1 MFFNTKH
8 HEHLDIEAASYIVSQ
23 FRKTLGGTELFLQH
37 LPSILAACENP
48 HSILKYMFNTTNE
61 SWAMPQTNQMW
72 LELYLLN
79 KYVEDMC
86 HTITYSFRDEVDTD
100 KRDKDRT
107 VNKSFVMFEWE
118 SKGNYQFLLD
128 TIEKLV
134 KSIGFNSIIH
144 VNYEAVCLEFGVKI
158 IDDFVEKQLNKYY
171 NADVVLLKYFP
182 ERTNPFW
189 NMDFDEN
196 IHLYKK
202 VDVIING
209 EECGGG
215 AQRSTDV
222 ILQRAR
228 FFNIENGEYANKLFT
243 EFGETRVLKE
253 LDYYLSLNFIDRIGM
268 GWGLSRLVKAYNQHN
283 GNN

>member
-1 MFFNTKH
+1 MFFNPKH
-8 HEHLDIEAASYIVSQ
+8 HEHLDIEAASHIVSQ

-48 HSILKYMFNTTNE
+48 HSILKFMFNTTNE

-72 LELYLLN
+72 LEIYLL
-79 KYVEDMC
+79 KQYVEDMC
-86 HTITYSFRDEVDTD
+86 HTVTYSFRDEIDTD

-128 TIEKLV
+128 TIERLV
-134 KSIGFNSIIH
+134 KSIGFNNITH
-144 VNYEAVCLEFGVKI
+144 VNYEDVCKEFRVSI

-189 NMDFDEN
+189 NMDFDQDL
-196 IHLYKK
+196 HLYKK

-215 AQRSTDV
+215 AQRSCDRT
-222 ILQRAR
+222 LQHSR
-228 FFNIENGEYANKLFT
+228 FFNIEDGKYAQKLFD
-243 EFGETRVLKE
+243 EFGADRVRRE
-253 LDYYLSLNFIDRIGM
+253 LESYLTLDFVERVGM
-268 GWGLSRLVKAYNQHN
+268 GWGLSRLVKAFLNHN
-283 GNN
+283 

>member
-1 MFFNTKH
+1 MFFNPKH

-48 HSILKYMFNTTNE
+48 HSILKFMFNTTNE

-72 LELYLLN
+72 LEIYLLK

-86 HTITYSFRDEVDTD
+86 HTVTYSFRDEVDTD

-134 KSIGFNSIIH
+134 KSIGFNSIMH
-144 VNYEAVCLEFGVKI
+144 VNYEDVCKEFKVSI
-158 IDDFVEKQLNKYY
+158 IDDFVEKKLNIHY

-196 IHLYKK
+196 LHLYKK

-215 AQRSTDV
+215 AQRSCDRA
-222 ILQRAR
+222 LQHSR
-228 FFNIENGEYANKLFT
+228 FFNIEDGKYAQKLFD
-243 EFGETRVLKE
+243 EFGADRVRRE
-253 LDYYLSLNFIDRIGM
+253 LESYLTLDFVERVGM
-268 GWGLSRLVKAYNQHN
+268 GWGLSRLVKAFLNHN
-283 GNN
+283 